1 LFSSYVSNFIQKFLA
16 VYLLVKKKLD
26 SFFFKV
32 IFLKILFLRGQK
44 ILVLVNTY
52 RLIKRITNS
61 NRRTAVPF
69 KTNRRTAVLKTNRR
83 TGIAFNPTKK
93 RLVTALKRRHKKC
106 LFKQVLSSKIFSA
119 IRQKSPALREQG
131 LFSAQR
137 VNFLAFNLK
146 LEQFLAKS
154 LSFPVEIR
162 LKSIFSLQKTRVL
175 KPKRP
180 VTVLSLCRTIYKKT
194 KNF

>member
-61 NRRTAVPF
+61 NRRSAVPF
-69 KTNRRTAVLKTNRR
+69 KTNRR
-83 TGIAFNPTKK
+83 TGIAFNPIKK
-93 RLVTALKRRHKKC
+93 RLVTALKRRHQKC
-106 LFKQVLSSKIFSA
+106 LFKQVLSSKFFSA
-119 IRQKSPALREQG
+119 IRQKAPALRERG
-131 LFSAQR
+131 LFSTQR

-162 LKSIFSLQKTRVL
+162 LKSIFSLKKTRVL
-175 KPKRP
+175 KQKRP